1 MTNERTHEL
10 ISAAADGALNDYERV
25 ELDQLLK
32 GSAEACRL
40 RSELGLLASI
50 LENAPQPVP
59 PATLHD
65 QIMARVTLPA
75 SRARRPVFAWR
86 PEWTATGVLRYGLAA
101 AAGVI
106 LAVFFYESQPRSGT
120 AADLADLV
128 GTMAPHRARSA
139 ADVMDTYRF
148 RSEGFECLVQLE
160 RSEGGLL
167 LDIQVDAARPLDIAV
182 DLGSAR
188 ARLVALLQDQKPL
201 ESIAIAD
208 QTLRVQALG
217 RRQLTAL
224 LVRADETVFT
234 GEAKIELEFS
244 SEGELLQHGSLTPAW

>member
-1 MTNERTHEL
+1 MNERTQEL
-10 ISAAADGALNDYERV
+10 VSAAADGALNNDERA
-25 ELDQLLK
+25 ELDRLLK

-75 SRARRPVFAWR
+75 SRSRKPVFAWR
-86 PEWTATGVLRYGLAA
+86 PEWAAAAVLHYGLAA
-101 AAGVI
+101 AAGVL
-106 LAVFFYESQPRSGT
+106 LAAFFYESQPRFG
-120 AADLADLV
+120 AATDIADLV
-128 GTMAPHRARSA
+128 GTMAPQHRARSA
-139 ADVMDTYRF
+139 ADVMDTYTF
-148 RSEGFECLVQLE
+148 RSDGFECLVRLE
-160 RSEGGLL
+160 HSEGGLL
-167 LDIQVDAARPLDIAV
+167 LEIQVDAARPLDIAV

-224 LVRADETVFT
+224 LVHADETVSA
-234 GEAKIELEFS
+234 GEAQIDLEFS
-244 SEGELLQHGSLTPAW
+244 SEGKLLQRGSLTPAW

>member
-1 MTNERTHEL
+1 MNERTQEL
-10 ISAAADGALNDYERV
+10 VSAAADGALNDDERA
-25 ELDQLLK
+25 ELDRLLK

-75 SRARRPVFAWR
+75 SRSRKPVFAWR
-86 PEWTATGVLRYGLAA
+86 PEWAAAGVLRYGLAA
-101 AAGVI
+101 ATGVL
-106 LAVFFYESQPRSGT
+106 LAAFFYESQPRFG
-120 AADLADLV
+120 AATDIADLV
-128 GTMAPHRARSA
+128 GTMAPHRARNA
-139 ADVMDTYRF
+139 ADVMDTYTF
-148 RSEGFECLVQLE
+148 RSEGFECLVRLE
-160 RSEGGLL
+160 HSEGGLL
-167 LDIQVDAARPLDIAV
+167 LEIQVDAARPFDIAV

-224 LVRADETVFT
+224 LVRADETVIA

-244 SEGELLQHGSLTPAW
+244 SEGKLLQRGSLTPAW